1 MALTAA
7 AATVLGAGLA
17 AGASVGSGFI
27 NSAMNKKQFERSSK
41 WNEQMYARQM
51 SDQRKLI
58 DEQRKY
64 DSPVEQLKRIRE
76 AGLNPNLMSGAFG
89 GASSS
94 PVSVPSGGS
103 MSPFGA
109 NPMPDIGQSFAG
121 SFGSIASGL
130 DTSMQTE
137 LKLQRGQAELEKMQT
152 DTEYQKIINQFAEA
166 KEKMT
171 LAKGQQEINE
181 SLARI
186 KKFASDVSLNNSTIE
201 LNGHKINLVDKQAD
215 LAEQNKQL
223 AIAKEFMTNLNAEK
237 LQRLLP
243 YVQAQA
249 EAEYYLTH
257 AKGDAAKMAANLS
270 YEQANLAALNAYK
283 DQGLIDAGYID
294 AAIAQIKSS
303 TAYSNEQA
311 KYYKK
316 DVNTRRWQAFSQTI
330 TGVGQLALGA
340 AGIYLGSK
348 IPRSGGSPIV
358 LPGSTSFPLGGLPT
372 TWK

>member
-1 MALTAA
+1 MAISAA
-7 AATVLGAGLA
+7 AASILGAGLA
-17 AGASVGSGFI
+17 AGATVGSGFI
-27 NSAMNKKQFERSSK
+27 NQSMNKKQFERSSK
-41 WNEQMYARQM
+41 WNEKMYAQQM

-64 DSPVEQLKRIRE
+64 DSPIEQLKRLRE

-89 GASSS
+89 GSSSS

-103 MSPFGA
+103 MSPFGP
-109 NPMPDIGQSFAG
+109 NPMPDIGRSFAG

-283 DQGLIDAGYID
+283 EQGLIDAGYID

-303 TAYSNEQA
+303 TAYSNEQV

-316 DVNTRRWQAFSQTI
+316 DVNTRRWQALSQTI
-330 TGVGQLALGA
+330 TGVGQLALGV